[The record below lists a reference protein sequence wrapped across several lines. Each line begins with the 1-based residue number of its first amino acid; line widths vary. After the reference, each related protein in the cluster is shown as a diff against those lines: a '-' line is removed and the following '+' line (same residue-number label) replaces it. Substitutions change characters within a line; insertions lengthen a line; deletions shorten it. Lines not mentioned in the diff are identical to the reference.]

1 MIGHANLSSA
11 PEPFK
16 SFLDQLS
23 INMAA
28 KGESIFVNFQAL
40 SDHTGPKR
48 AHIADIGTSENLGE
62 FFQRHTNASL
72 IIWDTGINLYGQ
84 NPYGMN
90 TNCEYAN
97 VYEYID
103 HLSDDGIALFPTFTS
118 GLSTKNGK
126 KLTSLLQLKGYGI
139 YGYIELPSY
148 IYGGSSNYLF
158 AIVKKGLFDNIV
170 LYSIKGLENQF
181 EAKSAA
187 NFLTG
192 MFQSN
197 SEQKFEVCKPSEFSG
212 FDKFRLG
219 KEVEALLSNDANFE
233 RVVVGSLVEEISWLE
248 ISCEYLSENQV
259 VMNSIATTSRRDI
272 SFSDIKKINKNHKL
286 FKLTFNNNIDR
297 DYFCSFFNTDLGK
310 KLFLSAAS
318 GGHMP
323 KVTMDKLKALEIPC
337 PPKSVQQMISRTS
350 DSLRSLY
357 SQIDNLYQEL
367 VYNPRNAEAVFSDV
381 SKLLDSIGKL
391 GLIDKIKSE
400 IRSGEGKHI
409 EFKETIA
416 LCMRENERKDY
427 VETAILKTICGFLNS
442 DGGVLIVGVNDFG
455 VINGVDHEMNKLY
468 KNSNDEYLKKVRNMI
483 HSKIG
488 IDLSEFLDWNIH
500 DIEGKKVLRF
510 VIKASKTPV
519 FINKIDFYIRTNPA
533 TDKLEGEQLVS
544 YIRQHFP
551 QI

>member
-1 MIGHANLSSA
+1 
-11 PEPFK
+11 
-16 SFLDQLS
+16 
-23 INMAA
+23 MAA
-28 KGESIFVNFQAL
+28 KGASIFVSFHAL
-40 SDHTGPKR
+40 SDPTGPKK
-48 AHIADIGTSENLGE
+48 AHIGGIGTGENLGE

-72 IIWDTGINLYGQ
+72 IIWDTGINLYGD

-90 TNCEYAN
+90 NNCEYAN
-97 VYEYID
+97 LYEYIE
-103 HLSDDGIALFPTFTS
+103 HLSDEGIAIFPTFTS
-118 GLSTKNGK
+118 GLSAKNGK
-126 KLTSLLQLKGYGI
+126 KLTNLLRSKGYDI

-148 IYGGSSNYLF
+148 VYDGSSNYLF
-158 AIVKKGLFDNIV
+158 AIVRKGLFDNIV
-170 LYSIKGLENQF
+170 LYSIKDLENQF

-187 NFLTG
+187 NFLTSIL
-192 MFQSN
+192 QST
-197 SEQKFEVCKPSEFSG
+197 SDEKCEVCKPSEFSG

-219 KEVEALLSNDANFE
+219 KEVKALLSNDANFE
-233 RVVVGSLVEEISWLE
+233 RVVVGGLVEEICWLE
-248 ISCEYLSENQV
+248 PSCEYLSEKQA
-259 VMNSIATTSRRDI
+259 VMNSIATTSNKDI

-286 FKLTFNNNIDR
+286 FKLTFNQNIDR
-297 DYFCSFFNTDLGK
+297 DYFCSFFNTELGK

-318 GGHMP
+318 GGHIP
-323 KVTMDKLKALEIPC
+323 KVSMDKLKTLEIPC

-357 SQIDNLYQEL
+357 GQIDNLYQEL
-367 VYNPRNAEAVFSDV
+367 VYNPINAEAVFSDV

-416 LCMRENERKDY
+416 LCMRENERRDY
-427 VETAILKTICGFLNS
+427 VETSILKTICGFLNS

-488 IDLSEFLDWNIH
+488 MDLSEFIDWNIH
-500 DIEGKKVLRF
+500 DIDGKKVLRF
-510 VIKASKTPV
+510 VIKASKKPV
-519 FINKIDFYIRTNPA
+519 FFNKTDFYIRTNPA

-551 QI
+551 